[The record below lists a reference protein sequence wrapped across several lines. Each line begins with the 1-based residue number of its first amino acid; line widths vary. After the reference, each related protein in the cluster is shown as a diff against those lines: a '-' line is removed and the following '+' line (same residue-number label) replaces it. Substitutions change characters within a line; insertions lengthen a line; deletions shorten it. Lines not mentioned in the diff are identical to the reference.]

1 MAYENSTPAVPQD
14 GQLDPNLQE
23 AAGQF
28 QTDEGKEWSADV
40 LKDVQQHV
48 NLKNVAD
55 ANEAAGQHL
64 ENTYNDVKTNLLGMV
79 QDDPTSAQLAVGI
92 APKLLEPLFAHM
104 DSEAGG
110 AAHGEA
116 ASALQTEIA
125 HASIMRMADFS
136 SDGAH
141 MLMGQLKDHVGGDES
156 EGILGNYIATMQT
169 ARTADDATNA
179 QQLAGQQL
187 RSSGIAAFKYG
198 RGLLDPQTEQ
208 VQFPQTYLADLV
220 RNNQIL
226 PDDKEALF
234 LAHGNL
240 SQLGDKQTDPFV
252 MNQMV
257 NRLNSG
263 DDLTHK
269 EIMQHVGGDLKY
281 ADALML
287 HGLANTRTPE
297 FDGHISD
304 LAATLNDARNKLVN
318 GTRAGDAAFARFTD
332 WFLPSYRRAGTD
344 GFDPKSENYLFGN
357 TSLANFAPKP
367 SDNLETRNGPRQPL
381 SEIFATPQSNTGPN
395 DVPKQPRQ
403 ET

>member
-1 MAYENSTPAVPQD
+1 MAYENSTPAIPQD
-14 GQLDPNLQE
+14 GQLDQNLQD

-28 QTDEGKEWSADV
+28 HTDEGKDWSADV

-48 NLKNVAD
+48 NLKSIAD

-64 ENTYNDVKTNLLGMV
+64 ENTYSDVRSNLLGMV
-79 QDDPTSAQLAVGI
+79 KDDPTSAQLAVGI

-104 DSEAGG
+104 DGETGG

-116 ASALQTEIA
+116 SSALQTEIA

-141 MLMGQLKDHVGGDES
+141 MLMGQLKDHVGGDEN

-187 RSSGIAAFKYG
+187 RSSGIAAFHYG

-220 RNNQIL
+220 RNTQIM

-252 MNQMV
+252 LNQMV

-263 DDLTHK
+263 DDLSHK
-269 EIMQHVGGDLKY
+269 EIM
-281 ADALML
+281 
-287 HGLANTRTPE
+287 
-297 FDGHISD
+297 
-304 LAATLNDARNKLVN
+304 
-318 GTRAGDAAFARFTD
+318 
-332 WFLPSYRRAGTD
+332 
-344 GFDPKSENYLFGN
+344 
-357 TSLANFAPKP
+357 
-367 SDNLETRNGPRQPL
+367 
-381 SEIFATPQSNTGPN
+381 
-395 DVPKQPRQ
+395 
-403 ET
+403 